1 MNAELLPTLQRLG
14 FTEYEAKVYLALLR
28 QSPLTGYAVAQR
40 SGVPR
45 SKVYEVLHGMVERG
59 EVLVSYGEPTQYS
72 PLLVKELI
80 AKRRSSTEVLLQTA
94 EDALEEWASDDVGHS
109 LIWTISGREKILARM
124 REVIG
129 RAQKQI
135 LLEVWPEDAPEVRD
149 ALAAAAQ
156 RGVEITII
164 AYRGGDFPF
173 AKVYVHDIT
182 ERDDAHR
189 GIVGRWM
196 ILAVDAREVV
206 TGIVSDGTESQAAW
220 SAHPGL
226 AVPVTELLKHD
237 LFIAEMLLSHRE
249 LLERDF
255 GKGLIA
261 LRDQFSLATA
271 AYARAKEPASASQKA
286 RAR

>member
-1 MNAELLPTLQRLG
+1 MDTELLPMLQRLG
-14 FTEYEAKVYLALLR
+14 FTEYEAKVYLALLKH
-28 QSPLTGYAVAQR
+28 SPLTGYAVARR

-45 SKVYEVLHGMVERG
+45 SKVYEVLHGLVERG
-59 EVLVSYGEPTQYS
+59 EVLVSYGEPTQYA
-72 PLLVKELI
+72 PLPVKELI
-80 AKRRSSTEVLLQTA
+80 ARRRSGTESLLRAA
-94 EDALEEWASDDVGHS
+94 EDALEDYAADDAGNN
-109 LIWTISGREKILARM
+109 LIWTISGREQILARM
-124 REVIG
+124 REVIS
-129 RAQKQI
+129 RAQQQI
-135 LLEVWPEDAPEVRD
+135 LLEVWPEDSPEIRD
-149 ALAAAAQ
+149 DLAAAAQ
-156 RGVEITII
+156 RGVEITIM

-196 ILAVDAREVV
+196 NLAVDAREVV
-206 TGIVSDGTESQAAW
+206 TGIVSDGAESQAAW

-237 LFIAEMLLSHRE
+237 LYIAEMLLSHRE

-255 GKGLIA
+255 GVGLIS

-271 AYARAKEPASASQKA
+271 AYVRERESVGVS
-286 RAR
+286 